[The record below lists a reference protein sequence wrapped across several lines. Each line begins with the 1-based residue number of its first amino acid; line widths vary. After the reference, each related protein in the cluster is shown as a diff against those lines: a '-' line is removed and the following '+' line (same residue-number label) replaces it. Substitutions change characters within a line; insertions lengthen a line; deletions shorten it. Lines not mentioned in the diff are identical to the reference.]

1 MCFVLTAKVGKIS
14 RQYVAYVLLVE
25 VLVQST
31 RQVVGVKSLNIFI
44 PDNLSDLLLLI
55 IPMDI
60 FSDLFKVLYKMQMS
74 NNRK

>member
-31 RQVVGVKSLNIFI
+31 WQVVGVKSLKIFI

>member
-31 RQVVGVKSLNIFI
+31 WQVVGVKSLNIFI